1 VTSQVIQRIFGS
13 RPGLGG
19 FEFLGGMDFQAQC
32 ACAIFK
38 LLAPIGK
45 PDEFAL
51 WCVAAIFLT
60 DRDNGDEDSLCDA
73 VLAQG
78 ITQDKIL
85 LIGDSSGMFQNGR
98 HDQGLVSFNRI
109 KRRGF
114 EITGPTKKK
123 GPTGLYPRNPD
134 VEASLMRFRKW
145 IAGGRFYVSTA
156 PEAGK
161 MALAMKR
168 CDAFVDRYGSLR
180 PRGKWAHLVDCARYP
195 LWWLTEQTA
204 GVSGEV
210 PAYVKT
216 AQGQARR

>member
-1 VTSQVIQRIFGS
+1 LR
-13 RPGLGG
+13 LGG
-19 FEFLGGMDFQAQC
+19 VGLSVVIVFVS
-32 ACAIFK
+32 
-38 LLAPIGK
+38 
-45 PDEFAL
+45 L
-51 WCVAAIFLT
+51 W
-60 DRDNGDEDSLCDA
+60 
-73 VLAQG
+73 
-78 ITQDKIL
+78 
-85 LIGDSSGMFQNGR
+85 
-98 HDQGLVSFNRI
+98 
-109 KRRGF
+109 
-114 EITGPTKKK
+114 
-123 GPTGLYPRNPD
+123 
-134 VEASLMRFRKW
+134 FRKW